1 MTVSLLRWLGKNLG
15 TLLTAFI
22 LALVVWVSAVTAA
35 DPNREDPY
43 PRQITIEQKSLD
55 PGLLIIGE
63 VPSSVRLTL
72 NAPESIWSKM
82 SNDPNAI
89 RAWIDLSNLSA
100 GEHTV
105 PVQVQVNYRPVRVV
119 SEDPSDVRLLLEPL
133 VTRSFTLTL
142 TLQGSAA
149 MGYNSGTPEIT
160 PDRVTVSGAE
170 SRVKLVKQVHADLDI
185 TNVSQTIDTM
195 VKLKPLDVNGNVV
208 DGVTLTPDSITVK
221 EPITLRGGY
230 LNVIVKVITR
240 GQVANGYK
248 LTNIVVTPPNV
259 IVFASDPRLLN
270 DLPGY
275 VETVPLNLSGL
286 EDYIETP
293 LDLNLPQGISV
304 VNDQK
309 VLVQVSVAPIESN
322 LTVSLP
328 VEVIGLQ
335 PGLSAVVAP
344 TTIDVILS
352 GPVPV
357 LSTLVPS
364 EIRAVV
370 DLTGKAIGTY
380 QMTPSVSFLPSKVTT
395 QSIIP
400 SPVEVTIIKAPT
412 PTPTPLPTVTPTPT
426 RRP

>member
-1 MTVSLLRWLGKNLG
+1 MIVSVLRWLGRNLG

-35 DPNREDPY
+35 DPNRELAY
-43 PRQITIEQKSLD
+43 PRQIPIEQKSLD
-55 PGLLIIGE
+55 PGLLIIGV

-72 NAPESIWSKM
+72 NAPQTIWSEM
-82 SNDPNAI
+82 DNDPNAI
-89 RAWIDLSNLSA
+89 RAWIDLSGLGA

-119 SEDPSDVRLLLEPL
+119 TKDPSDVRLLLEPL
-133 VTRSFTLTL
+133 VTRSYTLTL
-142 TLQGSAA
+142 TLHGSPAI
-149 MGYNSGTPEIT
+149 GYNAGTPEVAPT
-160 PDRVTVSGAE
+160 HVTVSGAE
-170 SRVKLVKQVHADLDI
+170 SRVKLVKHVQADLDI
-185 TNVSQTIDTM
+185 SNANQTIDTSI
-195 VKLKPLDVNGNVV
+195 KLRPLDANGNTV

-221 EPITLRGGY
+221 EPISLLGGY
-230 LNVIVKVITR
+230 RNVIVKVITQ

-259 IVFASDPRLLN
+259 VVFASDPRLLN
-270 DLPGY
+270 ALPGY

-286 EDYIETP
+286 EDYAETN
-293 LDLNLPQGISV
+293 LDLNLPPGISA

-335 PGLSAVVAP
+335 PGLSATVAP
-344 TTIDVILS
+344 STVDVILS

-357 LSTLVPS
+357 LNTLIPS
-364 EIRAVV
+364 DIRVVV
-370 DLTGKAIGTY
+370 DMKGKIIGTY
-380 QMTPSVSFLPSKVTT
+380 SMALSVTFLPAKVTT

-400 SPVEVTIIKAPT
+400 SPVEVTVFKSPT
-412 PTPTPLPTVTPTPT
+412 PTPTPLPTPTLTPT
-426 RRP
+426 RKP